1 MTAPTPV
8 GLLDFFVLEA
18 SDYIEQLDA
27 QLLAG
32 GTSEPDGEALQR
44 AARALRGSATSGTRT
59 P

>member
-8 GLLDFFVLEA
+8 GFVDFFVLEA

-32 GTSEPDGEALQR
+32 GVGEPDAEAL
-44 AARALRGSATSGTRT
+44 
-59 P
+59 